1 MALFLLNPRAALG
14 NPLPIQ
20 IVTTRAVDKSIRQC
34 LWAFFHSRHQHSV
47 PWADEED
54 EWVSNHQTLSPTK
67 YQHHSYRRFLQHNRK
82 SSRLSSGAV
91 RSCSWK
97 APYHIFHS
105 TFTASLAM
113 LSIEFLFI
121 SVFSCGDI
129 SFESSPALHCN
140 QTSWLAPWFKR
151 LIKQKS

>member
-1 MALFLLNPRAALG
+1 MALFLLNARAALG

-20 IVTTRAVDKSIRQC
+20 KHQAMSVGLFSFQTPTQC
-34 LWAFFHSRHQHSV
+34 ALGWWRG
-47 PWADEED
+47 
-54 EWVSNHQTLSPTK
+54 WVSNHQTLSPTK
-67 YQHHSYRRFLQHNRK
+67 YQHHSYRRCLQRNRK
-82 SSRLSSGAV
+82 SSRLGSGAV

-113 LSIEFLFI
+113 LSIEFLFV

-140 QTSWLAPWFKR
+140 QTLWLAPWFKR
-151 LIKQKS
+151 LTKQKS